1 MSFNN
6 EIPQLLTDT
15 GITALVVL
23 LMYRIIVKLMEKIPS
38 QNTTVP

>member
-1 MSFNN
+1 MSYTND
-6 EIPQLLTDT
+6 IPGLLSDT

-23 LMYRIIVKLMEKIPS
+23 LMYRIIIKLMEKIPS

>member
-6 EIPQLLTDT
+6 DLPQLLTDT

-23 LMYRIIVKLMEKIPS
+23 LMYRIIVKLLEKIP
-38 QNTTVP
+38 QCP